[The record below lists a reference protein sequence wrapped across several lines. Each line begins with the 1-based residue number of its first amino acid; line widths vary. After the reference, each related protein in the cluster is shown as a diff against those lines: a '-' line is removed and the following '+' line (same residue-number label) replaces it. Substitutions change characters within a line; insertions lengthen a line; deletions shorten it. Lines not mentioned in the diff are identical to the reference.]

1 MNKLPFICHALIFVV
16 LILSFSCSKK
26 DPAPTAPASTKPE
39 LTSVDKNAV
48 ISGDIVTVTGKNFS
62 KNYNGASQLVAVDP
76 TDTTKQFLLIVLSRT
91 ATQMVAFVTG
101 GTGSL
106 VLAYK
111 NVVAVGNSKLYLSSL
126 AFSVGAPTA
135 SQFFAS
141 STFTANHLNAGAA
154 ASFGVKNGSTT
165 ASDYTVKLVGYDIDS
180 GASTEFAASVT
191 GVDASG
197 YGGSMDKVNFT
208 VPSVASGEYQVKVT
222 YNSHSLVAG
231 YQVFFFVN

>member
-1 MNKLPFICHALIFVV
+1 MKRTLFICHALIFVLLV
-16 LILSFSCSKK
+16 INLSCSSKK
-26 DPAPTAPASTKPE
+26 DPAPVSTKPE
-39 LTSVDKNAV
+39 LTTVDKNSV
-48 ISGDIVTVTGKNFS
+48 ILGDIVTVTGKNFS

-76 TDTTKQFLLIVLSRT
+76 TDTTKQFLLIVISRS
-91 ATQMVAFVTG
+91 ATQMVAVVTG
-101 GTGSL
+101 ATATT

-111 NVVAVGNSKLYLSSL
+111 NVVGAGNSKLYISSL
-126 AFSVGAPTA
+126 PISVSAPA
-135 SQFFAS
+135 ANQFFVS

-154 ASFGVKNGSTT
+154 ASFGVKNGSTN
-165 ASDYTVKLVGYDIDS
+165 ASDYTVKLIGYDIDS
-180 GASTEFAASVT
+180 GTSTEFTATVT
-191 GVDASG
+191 GVDAGG